1 MIHQMMEI
9 SKTIPSNLKTAII
22 ITAAGSSTRMGGN
35 CKKEFLPYK
44 TGTVLSNS
52 IKTFYR
58 ASKNQFLITDFIIT
72 IQQNNIDAAKN
83 SILCDSEITA
93 EMFKS
98 IQFITGGSSRQESV
112 FNGLKAIK
120 PDNEKLVLIHDGAR
134 PFVSEKIITD
144 IVESAY
150 TDGAS
155 VPGITPSDTQKEI
168 DENGYIIRHLVRKNL
183 VSVQTPQGFRLTPLI
198 EAHKICAAIIEKQNL
213 ENTSAK
219 IEFTDDT
226 EIWAHCYGKVK
237 VVPGDVNNI
246 KITYPSDLEK
256 LK

>member
-52 IKTFYR
+52 IKTFYK
-58 ASKNQFLITDFIIT
+58 ASKNHFLITDFIIT
-72 IQQNNIDAAKN
+72 IPQNNIEDAKKA
-83 SILCDSEITA
+83 ILCDTEIT
-93 EMFKS
+93 EEIFNS
-98 IQFITGGSSRQESV
+98 IQFIIGGSSRQESV
-112 FNGLKAIK
+112 FNGLKAVTS
-120 PDNEKLVLIHDGAR
+120 DNDKIVLIHDGAR
-134 PFVSEKIITD
+134 PFVSEKIIID
-144 IVESAY
+144 VAEAAY

-168 DENGYIIRHLVRKNL
+168 DENGFIIRHLVRKNL
-183 VSVQTPQGFRLTPLI
+183 VAVQTPQGFKLTPLI
-198 EAHKICAAIIEKQNL
+198 EAHNTCAAIIEKQTK
-213 ENTSAK
+213 ENIFPK

-256 LK
+256 LR